1 MSLFLIIFYIV
12 LLIIALSIF
21 LYYLLSLRV
30 KKKSVGDI
38 QAQWS
43 SFFNLSFWINRLVL
57 AVFTAYFL
65 WCVYQIV
72 RAPQSSNGYHRLMIL
87 IFVLSFTPRWNV
99 YVGSEGILLHMKF
112 IPWGN
117 ISKKKIIVRGKN
129 KHLEISGIFRSGLSK
144 TETKRIPI
152 PQNIAHKKISFK
164 GCEKITL

>member
-1 MSLFLIIFYIV
+1 MSSFLIIFYFV

-38 QAQWS
+38 QARWS
-43 SFFNLSFWINRLVL
+43 SFFNLSFWINRFVL
-57 AVFTAYFL
+57 AAFTAYFL

-99 YVGSEGILLHMKF
+99 YMGSLGILIHMKF
-112 IPWGN
+112 IPWSN
-117 ISKKKIIVRGKN
+117 ISKKKIIFRGKN
-129 KHLEISGIFRSGLSK
+129 KYLEISGNFRSGLSK
-144 TETKRIPI
+144 TEKKRIPI
-152 PQNIAHKKISFK
+152 PKNISLNAWA
-164 GCEKITL
+164 